1 MLRAIPALVGAI
13 FALGPC
19 ASSWADSPVHRLPR
33 TESVEVA
40 TYPPQDYR
48 PPVMFNPPPSQLPP
62 WEQAGGEELG
72 SLPGTFRGDLLGE
85 PVPQRISDIKPGA
98 FQKLSFTGAWMPGG
112 DELGIS
118 DLETFA
124 VFGLPCPTI
133 EAPLLITPY
142 FAVHYLDGPTTPD
155 LPARLF
161 DATVQFRWLPKLPFA
176 PWFRADL
183 AIEPGV
189 HSDFEA
195 GDADAFRLP
204 GHGLAIMD
212 WTPTRKVVFGVLY
225 LDREDVEI
233 LPAGGLIL
241 SPNENVQLDLVFPK
255 PKMAYRF
262 RADGQ
267 VEWWNYVAAEFG
279 GGPYSIRRTS
289 PVAPEQDVIIWR
301 DYRLYFGVERKAAG
315 GLNSRFEV
323 GYVFGRRIEFIHGGD
338 PDFEPDGTL
347 LLRAGVSY

>member
-1 MLRAIPALVGAI
+1 MRLFAIVAAATVATSMRAQ
-13 FALGPC
+13 
-19 ASSWADSPVHRLPR
+19 SPVQRLPR
-33 TESVEVA
+33 ADTEPVAVA

-48 PPVMFNPPPSQLPP
+48 PPTMFNAPPTQLAP
-62 WEQAGGEELG
+62 WEPTDPDQLG
-72 SLPGTFRGDLLGE
+72 NLDGTFRGDLLGE
-85 PVPQRISDIKPGA
+85 PVPQRISDIKPGF
-98 FQKLSFTGAWMPGG
+98 FQRLSFTGAWMPSTGD

-124 VFGLPCPTI
+124 VFGLPCPTT
-133 EAPLLITPY
+133 EAPMLITPS
-142 FAVHYLDGPTTPD
+142 FAVHYLDGPNTPD

-161 DATVQFRWLPKLPFA
+161 DSAIQFRWLPKLPFA
-176 PWFRADL
+176 PWIRADL
-183 AIEPGV
+183 AIEPGM
-189 HSDFEA
+189 HGDFEK

-212 WTPTRKVVFGVLY
+212 WTPTRKVVVGVLY

-241 SPNENVQLDLVFPK
+241 SPNENVQFDLVFPK

-267 VEWWNYVAAEFG
+267 IEWWNYVAAEFG

-289 PVAPEQDVIIWR
+289 GLQDVVILR
-301 DYRLYFGVERKAAG
+301 DYRLYYGVERKAAG
-315 GLNSRFEV
+315 GLSTRFEV
-323 GYVFGRRIEFIHGGD
+323 GYVFGRRVEFIHGGD
-338 PDFEPDGTL
+338 PDFEPEGTL

>member
-1 MLRAIPALVGAI
+1 
-13 FALGPC
+13 
-19 ASSWADSPVHRLPR
+19 
-33 TESVEVA
+33 
-40 TYPPQDYR
+40 
-48 PPVMFNPPPSQLPP
+48 MFNAPPSQLPP
-62 WEQAGGEELG
+62 WEHAPGGEIGDLN
-72 SLPGTFRGDLLGE
+72 GTFRGDLLGE

-98 FQKLSFTGAWMPGG
+98 FQKLSFVGAWMPGG
-112 DELGIS
+112 GDEGLGIS

-133 EAPLLITPY
+133 EAPLLVTPY
-142 FAVHYLDGPTTPD
+142 FAVHYLDGPVAPD

-161 DATVQFRWLPKLPFA
+161 DTTVQFRWLPKLPMA
-176 PWFRADL
+176 PWVRADL

-189 HSDFEA
+189 HSDFESS
-195 GDADAFRLP
+195 DTDAFRLP
-204 GHGLAIMD
+204 GHGLAIME
-212 WTPTRKVVFGVLY
+212 WTSTRKIVLGLLY

-241 SPNENVQLDLVFPK
+241 SPNDDVQLDLVFPK

-262 RADGQ
+262 RADTR

-289 PVAPEQDVIIWR
+289 PGAPEQDVIIWR
-301 DYRLYFGVERKAAG
+301 DYRLYYGLERKTAG

-338 PDFEPDGTL
+338 ADFEPDGTL

>member
-1 MLRAIPALVGAI
+1 MLRAILALVGAI
-13 FALGPC
+13 FALSTC
-19 ASSWADSPVHRLPR
+19 ASSWGDSPVQRLPR
-33 TESVEVA
+33 TDPVEVA

-48 PPVMFNPPPSQLPP
+48 PPVMFNPPPPQLAP
-62 WEQAGGEELG
+62 WEHAGGEDFG

-98 FQKLSFTGAWMPGG
+98 FQRLSFTGAWMPGG

-133 EAPLLITPY
+133 EAPLLITPF
-142 FAVHYLDGPTTPD
+142 FAVHYLDGPTAPD

-241 SPNENVQLDLVFPK
+241 SPNEDVQLDLVFPK
-255 PKMAYRF
+255 PKMAYRIW
-262 RADGQ
+262 ADGQ

-289 PVAPEQDVIIWR
+289 PGAPEQDVIIWR
-301 DYRLYFGVERKAAG
+301 DYRLYYGIERKAAG
-315 GLNSRFEV
+315 GLNSRLEV
-323 GYVFGRRIEFIHGGD
+323 GYVFGRRIEFIHSGD